1 MINNTTSNITAKTIQ
16 NEVSA
21 MTAAA
26 TINTTLLDN
35 LAILVDIERKFDII
49 AEILANQGDYPTDN
63 SKKSMNN

>member
-1 MINNTTSNITAKTIQ
+1 MNNTTSNITAKTIQ

-21 MTAAA
+21 ITAAA